1 MMSAPA
7 WPEATQL
14 ANLLRPV
21 LATQRWG
28 TLLPDNVQ
36 VGFASLD
43 AQDTLGGYFFLL
55 DDGAALSVPIKLTWQ
70 APTSGWQASFEC
82 DGRLAW
88 LGEACTLDATWQA
101 LTGLKVS
108 VIDDS
113 AREQSNTSV
122 VLSTAQGKVIAKVLR
137 RLYPGT
143 NRECLLARALAD
155 FDAAPTLVIAPTLAW
170 PFAPSATSDVS
181 ANQASSD
188 AEALTKPSAPQ
199 VVVAVGHQFIAGA
212 RDGFAYY
219 VEQLRQAPPEQP
231 LSLAVPEQL
240 GKLTAQMHVCL
251 ARTLGTQSQT
261 NYASLAR
268 QRLAALTEQLQTLL
282 AASPLAPEHTSRA
295 HTLSQQLETVLEPL
309 LAEISQAVTLQA
321 IHGDYHLGQ
330 LLVSTAD
337 AHSPDDL
344 RSPNWY
350 VVDFEGEPL
359 RTDSEQL
366 SLAPLE
372 RDLASMARS
381 FSYALA
387 TAGISEHSCDA
398 LVEKFFMA
406 YRQEITSLACK
417 HVPATHPLTQPE
429 TTAFQDQVL
438 TVELLLK
445 TVYELVYELTH
456 RPTWAHIPL
465 DDLGRMV
472 THTTQKH
479 GRICL

>member
-1 MMSAPA
+1 MSAPV
-7 WPEATQL
+7 WPEPTQL

-21 LATQRWG
+21 LAAQRWG

-43 AQDTLGGYFFLL
+43 AQDTLRWYFFLL
-55 DDGAALSVPIKLTWQ
+55 DDGAALSVPIKLAWQ
-70 APTSGWQASFEC
+70 EPTSGWQASFEC

-137 RLYPGT
+137 RLYPGA
-143 NRECLLARALAD
+143 NRECLFARALAD
-155 FDAAPTLVIAPTLAW
+155 FDAAPTLVLAPTLAW
-170 PFAPSATSDVS
+170 PFAPSTVEASTSQTVP
-181 ANQASSD
+181 D
-188 AEALTKPSAPQ
+188 AKALTTPPAAPQ

-212 RDGFAYY
+212 RDGFGYY
-219 VEQLRQAPPEQP
+219 VEQLRQALPGQP

-251 ARTLGTQSQT
+251 ARALGTQSQT
-261 NYASLAR
+261 NYAALSR

-282 AASPLAPEHTSRA
+282 ATSPLDPEQTSRA
-295 HTLSQQLETVLEPL
+295 RTLSQQLETVLEPL
-309 LAEISQAVTLQA
+309 LAEINQAVTLQA

-330 LLVSTAD
+330 LLVSGTD
-337 AHSPDDL
+337 SPNDL

-359 RTDSEQL
+359 RTDTEQP

-398 LVEKFFMA
+398 LVRKFFMA
-406 YRQEITSLACK
+406 YRQEIAGLACM
-417 HVPATHPLTQPE
+417 HVPATHPLAQPG
-429 TTAFQDQVL
+429 TTAVQDQVL

>member
-1 MMSAPA
+1 MSAPV
-7 WPEATQL
+7 WPEPTQL

-21 LATQRWG
+21 LAAQRWG

-43 AQDTLGGYFFLL
+43 AQDTLRWYFFLL
-55 DDGAALSVPIKLTWQ
+55 DDGAALSVPIKLAWQ
-70 APTSGWQASFEC
+70 EPTSGWRTSFER

-88 LGEACTLDATWQA
+88 LGEACALDATWQA

-108 VIDDS
+108 VVDDS

-137 RLYPGT
+137 RLYPGA
-143 NRECLLARALAD
+143 NRECLFARALAD
-155 FDAAPTLVIAPTLAW
+155 FDAAPTLVLAPTLAW
-170 PFAPSATSDVS
+170 PFAPSTVEASTS
-181 ANQASSD
+181 QTGPD
-188 AEALTKPSAPQ
+188 AKALTTPPAAPQ

-212 RDGFAYY
+212 HDGFAYY
-219 VEQLRQAPPEQP
+219 VEQLRQALPGQP

-251 ARTLGTQSQT
+251 ARALGTQSQT
-261 NYASLAR
+261 NYAALSR

-282 AASPLAPEHTSRA
+282 ATSPLDPEQTSRA
-295 HTLSQQLETVLEPL
+295 RTLSQQLETVLEPL
-309 LAEISQAVTLQA
+309 LAEINQAVTLQA

-330 LLVSTAD
+330 LLVSGTD
-337 AHSPDDL
+337 SPNDL

-359 RTDSEQL
+359 RTDTEQP

-398 LVEKFFMA
+398 LVRKFFMA
-406 YRQEITSLACK
+406 YRQEIAGLACM
-417 HVPATHPLTQPE
+417 HVPATHPLVQPG
-429 TTAFQDQVL
+429 TTAVQDQVL

>member
-1 MMSAPA
+1 MSAPV
-7 WPEATQL
+7 WPEPTQL

-21 LATQRWG
+21 LAAQRWG

-43 AQDTLGGYFFLL
+43 AQDTLRWYFFLL
-55 DDGAALSVPIKLTWQ
+55 DDGAALSVPIKLAWQ
-70 APTSGWQASFEC
+70 EPTSGWQASFEC

-88 LGEACTLDATWQA
+88 LGEACALDATWQA

-108 VIDDS
+108 VVDDS

-143 NRECLLARALAD
+143 NRECLFARALAD
-155 FDAAPTLVIAPTLAW
+155 FDAAPTLVLAPTLAW
-170 PFAPSATSDVS
+170 PFAPSTVEASTSQTVP
-181 ANQASSD
+181 D
-188 AEALTKPSAPQ
+188 AKALTTPPAAPQ

-212 RDGFAYY
+212 RDGFGYY
-219 VEQLRQAPPEQP
+219 VEQLRQALPGQP

-251 ARTLGTQSQT
+251 ARALGTQSQT
-261 NYASLAR
+261 NYAALSR

-282 AASPLAPEHTSRA
+282 ATSPLDPEQTSRA
-295 HTLSQQLETVLEPL
+295 RTLSQQLETVLEPL
-309 LAEISQAVTLQA
+309 LAEINQAVTLQA

-330 LLVSTAD
+330 LLVSGTD
-337 AHSPDDL
+337 SPNDL

-359 RTDSEQL
+359 RTDTEQP

-398 LVEKFFMA
+398 LVRKFFMA
-406 YRQEITSLACK
+406 YRQEIAGLACM
-417 HVPATHPLTQPE
+417 HVPATHPLVQPG
-429 TTAFQDQVL
+429 TTAVQDQVL

>member
-1 MMSAPA
+1 MSAPA

-43 AQDTLGGYFFLL
+43 AQDTLRWYFFLL
-55 DDGAALSVPIKLTWQ
+55 DDGAALSVPIKLAWQ

-155 FDAAPTLVIAPTLAW
+155 FDAAPTLVLAPTLAW
-170 PFAPSATSDVS
+170 PFAPSVTSDAS

-261 NYASLAR
+261 NYVTVAR

-282 AASPLAPEHTSRA
+282 AASPLDPEQTSRA
-295 HTLSQQLETVLEPL
+295 RALSQQLETVLEPL

-330 LLVSTAD
+330 LLVSGTD
-337 AHSPDDL
+337 SPNDL

-359 RTDSEQL
+359 RTDTEQP

-398 LVEKFFMA
+398 LVRKFFMA
-406 YRQEITSLACK
+406 YRQEIAGLACM
-417 HVPATHPLTQPE
+417 HVPATHPLAQPG
-429 TTAFQDQVL
+429 TTAVQDQVL

>member
-1 MMSAPA
+1 MSAPA
-7 WPEATQL
+7 WPEPTQL

-36 VGFASLD
+36 VSFEVLD
-43 AQDTLGGYFFLL
+43 SGDTLRWYFFLL
-55 DDGAALSVPIKLTWQ
+55 DDGAALSVPIKLAWQ
-70 APTSGWQASFEC
+70 EPTSGWRTSFER

-88 LGEACTLDATWQA
+88 LGEACALDATWQA

-108 VIDDS
+108 VVDDS

-137 RLYPGT
+137 RLYPGA
-143 NRECLLARALAD
+143 NRECLFARALAD
-155 FDAAPTLVIAPTLAW
+155 FDAAPTLVLAPTLAW
-170 PFAPSATSDVS
+170 PFAPSTVEASTS
-181 ANQASSD
+181 QTGPD
-188 AEALTKPSAPQ
+188 AEALTTPPAAPQ

-212 RDGFAYY
+212 HDGFAYY
-219 VEQLRQAPPEQP
+219 VEQLRQAPPGQS

-251 ARTLGTQSQT
+251 ARSLGTQSQT
-261 NYASLAR
+261 NYAALSR

-282 AASPLAPEHTSRA
+282 TTSPLDPEQTSRA
-295 HTLSQQLETVLEPL
+295 HALSQQLETVLEPL
-309 LAEISQAVTLQA
+309 LAEINQAVTLQA

-330 LLVSTAD
+330 LLVSGTD
-337 AHSPDDL
+337 SPNDL

-359 RTDSEQL
+359 RTDTEQP

-398 LVEKFFMA
+398 LVRKFFMA
-406 YRQEITSLACK
+406 YRQEIAGLACM
-417 HVPATHPLTQPE
+417 HVPATHPLAQPG
-429 TTAFQDQVL
+429 TTAVQDQVL

>member
-1 MMSAPA
+1 MSAPA

-36 VGFASLD
+36 VSFEVLD
-43 AQDTLGGYFFLL
+43 SGDTLRWYFFLL
-55 DDGAALSVPIKLTWQ
+55 DDGAALSVPIKLAWQ
-70 APTSGWQASFEC
+70 APTSGWRASFEC

-155 FDAAPTLVIAPTLAW
+155 FDAAPTLVLAPTLAW
-170 PFAPSATSDVS
+170 SFAPSATSDAS

-219 VEQLRQAPPEQP
+219 VEQLRQALPGQP

-251 ARTLGTQSQT
+251 ARSLGTQSQT
-261 NYASLAR
+261 NYATLSR

-282 AASPLAPEHTSRA
+282 ATSPLDPEQTSRA
-295 HTLSQQLETVLEPL
+295 RTLSQQLETVLEPL
-309 LAEISQAVTLQA
+309 LAEINQAVTLQA

-330 LLVSTAD
+330 LLVSGTD
-337 AHSPDDL
+337 SPNDL

-359 RTDSEQL
+359 RTDTEQP

-398 LVEKFFMA
+398 LVRKFFMA
-406 YRQEITSLACK
+406 YRQEIAGLACM
-417 HVPATHPLTQPE
+417 HVPATHPLAQPG
-429 TTAFQDQVL
+429 TTAVQDQVL

>member
-1 MMSAPA
+1 MSAPV
-7 WPEATQL
+7 WPEPTQL

-21 LATQRWG
+21 LAAQRWG

-43 AQDTLGGYFFLL
+43 AQDTLRWYFFLL
-55 DDGAALSVPIKLTWQ
+55 DDGAALSVPIKLAWQ
-70 APTSGWQASFEC
+70 EPTSGWQASFEC

-88 LGEACTLDATWQA
+88 LGEACALDATWQA

-108 VIDDS
+108 VVDDS

-137 RLYPGT
+137 RLYPGA
-143 NRECLLARALAD
+143 NRECLFARALAD
-155 FDAAPTLVIAPTLAW
+155 FDAAPTLVLAPTLAW
-170 PFAPSATSDVS
+170 PFAPSTVEASTSQTVP
-181 ANQASSD
+181 D
-188 AEALTKPSAPQ
+188 AKALTTPPAAPQ

-212 RDGFAYY
+212 RDGFGYY
-219 VEQLRQAPPEQP
+219 VEQLRQALPGQP

-251 ARTLGTQSQT
+251 ARALGTQSQT
-261 NYASLAR
+261 NYAALSR

-282 AASPLAPEHTSRA
+282 ATSPLDPEQTSRA
-295 HTLSQQLETVLEPL
+295 RTLSQQLETVLEPL
-309 LAEISQAVTLQA
+309 LAEINQAVTLQA

-330 LLVSTAD
+330 LLVSGTD
-337 AHSPDDL
+337 SPNDL

-359 RTDSEQL
+359 RTDTEQP

-398 LVEKFFMA
+398 LVRKFFMA
-406 YRQEITSLACK
+406 YRQEIAGLACM
-417 HVPATHPLTQPE
+417 HVPATHPLAQPG
-429 TTAFQDQVL
+429 TTAVQDQVL

>member
-1 MMSAPA
+1 MSAPV
-7 WPEATQL
+7 WPEPTQL

-21 LATQRWG
+21 LAAQRWG

-43 AQDTLGGYFFLL
+43 AQDTLRWYFFLL
-55 DDGAALSVPIKLTWQ
+55 DDGAALSVPIKLAWQ
-70 APTSGWQASFEC
+70 EPTSGWQASFEC

-88 LGEACTLDATWQA
+88 LGEACALGATWQA

-108 VIDDS
+108 VVDDS

-137 RLYPGT
+137 RLYPGA
-143 NRECLLARALAD
+143 NRECLFARALAD
-155 FDAAPTLVIAPTLAW
+155 FDAAPTLVLAPTLAW
-170 PFAPSATSDVS
+170 PFAPSTVEASTSQTVP
-181 ANQASSD
+181 D
-188 AEALTKPSAPQ
+188 AKALTTPPAAPQ

-261 NYASLAR
+261 NYVALAR

-282 AASPLAPEHTSRA
+282 AASPLDPEQTSRA
-295 HTLSQQLETVLEPL
+295 CGLSQQLETVLEPL

-330 LLVSTAD
+330 LLVSAAD
-337 AHSPDDL
+337 AHSPGGL
-344 RSPNWY
+344 RSANWH

-406 YRQEITSLACK
+406 YRQEIISLACK

>member
-1 MMSAPA
+1 MSAPV
-7 WPEATQL
+7 WPEPTQL

-43 AQDTLGGYFFLL
+43 AQDTLRWYFFLL
-55 DDGAALSVPIKLTWQ
+55 DDGAALSVPIKLAWQ
-70 APTSGWQASFEC
+70 EPTSGWQASFEC

-88 LGEACTLDATWQA
+88 LGEACALDATWQA

-108 VIDDS
+108 VVDDS

-137 RLYPGT
+137 RLYPGA
-143 NRECLLARALAD
+143 NRECLFARALAD
-155 FDAAPTLVIAPTLAW
+155 FDAAPTLVLAPTLAW
-170 PFAPSATSDVS
+170 PFAPSTVEASTSQTVP
-181 ANQASSD
+181 D
-188 AEALTKPSAPQ
+188 AKALTTPPAAPQ

-219 VEQLRQAPPEQP
+219 VEQLRQALPGQP

-251 ARTLGTQSQT
+251 ARSLGTQSQT
-261 NYASLAR
+261 NYATLSR

-282 AASPLAPEHTSRA
+282 ATSLLDPEQTSRA
-295 HTLSQQLETVLEPL
+295 RTLSQQLETVLEPL
-309 LAEISQAVTLQA
+309 LAEINQAVTLQA

-330 LLVSTAD
+330 LLVSGTD
-337 AHSPDDL
+337 SPNDL

-359 RTDSEQL
+359 RTDTEQP

-398 LVEKFFMA
+398 LVRKFFMA
-406 YRQEITSLACK
+406 YRQEIAGLACM
-417 HVPATHPLTQPE
+417 HVPATHPLVQPG
-429 TTAFQDQVL
+429 TTAVQDQVL

>member
-1 MMSAPA
+1 MSAPV
-7 WPEATQL
+7 WPEPTQL

-21 LATQRWG
+21 LAAQRWG

-43 AQDTLGGYFFLL
+43 AQDTLRWYFFLL
-55 DDGAALSVPIKLTWQ
+55 DDGAALSVPIKLAWQ
-70 APTSGWQASFEC
+70 EPTSGWQASFEC

-88 LGEACTLDATWQA
+88 LGEACALDATWQA

-108 VIDDS
+108 VVDDS

-143 NRECLLARALAD
+143 NRECLFARALAD
-155 FDAAPTLVIAPTLAW
+155 FDAAPTLVLAPTLAW
-170 PFAPSATSDVS
+170 PFAPSTVEASTSQTVP
-181 ANQASSD
+181 D
-188 AEALTKPSAPQ
+188 AKALTTPPAAPQ

-212 RDGFAYY
+212 RDGFGYY
-219 VEQLRQAPPEQP
+219 VEQLRQALPGQP

-251 ARTLGTQSQT
+251 ARALGTQSQT
-261 NYASLAR
+261 NYATLSR

-282 AASPLAPEHTSRA
+282 ATSPLDPEQTSRA
-295 HTLSQQLETVLEPL
+295 RTLSQQLETVLEPL
-309 LAEISQAVTLQA
+309 LAEINQAVTLQA

-330 LLVSTAD
+330 LLVSGTD
-337 AHSPDDL
+337 SPNDL

-359 RTDSEQL
+359 RTDTEQP

-398 LVEKFFMA
+398 LVRKFFMA
-406 YRQEITSLACK
+406 YRQEIAGLACM
-417 HVPATHPLTQPE
+417 HVPATHPLAQPG
-429 TTAFQDQVL
+429 TTAVQDQVL

>member
-1 MMSAPA
+1 MSAPV

-21 LATQRWG
+21 LAAQRWG

-43 AQDTLGGYFFLL
+43 AQDTLRWYFFLL
-55 DDGAALSVPIKLTWQ
+55 DDGAALSVPIKLAWQ

-155 FDAAPTLVIAPTLAW
+155 FDAAPTLVLAPTLTW
-170 PFAPSATSDVS
+170 PFAPSATSAAS

-261 NYASLAR
+261 NYVALAH

-282 AASPLAPEHTSRA
+282 AASPLDPEQTSRA
-295 HTLSQQLETVLEPL
+295 RTLSQQLETVLEPL
-309 LAEISQAVTLQA
+309 LAEINQAVTLQA

-330 LLVSTAD
+330 LLVSEANS
-337 AHSPDDL
+337 H
-344 RSPNWY
+344 SPNWY

>member
-1 MMSAPA
+1 MSAPV
-7 WPEATQL
+7 WPEPTQL

-21 LATQRWG
+21 LAAQRWG

-43 AQDTLGGYFFLL
+43 AQDTLRWYFFLL
-55 DDGAALSVPIKLTWQ
+55 DDGAALSVPIKLAWQ
-70 APTSGWQASFEC
+70 EPTSGWQASFEC

-88 LGEACTLDATWQA
+88 LGEACALDATWQA

-108 VIDDS
+108 VVDDS

-137 RLYPGT
+137 RLYPGA
-143 NRECLLARALAD
+143 NRECLFARALAD
-155 FDAAPTLVIAPTLAW
+155 FDAAPTLVLAPTLAW
-170 PFAPSATSDVS
+170 PFAPSTVEASTSQTVP
-181 ANQASSD
+181 D
-188 AEALTKPSAPQ
+188 AKALTTPPAAPQ

-219 VEQLRQAPPEQP
+219 VEQLRQALPGQP

-251 ARTLGTQSQT
+251 ARSLGTQSQT
-261 NYASLAR
+261 NYAALSR

-282 AASPLAPEHTSRA
+282 ATSPLDPEQTSRA
-295 HTLSQQLETVLEPL
+295 RTLSQQLETVLEPL
-309 LAEISQAVTLQA
+309 LAEINQAVTLQA

-330 LLVSTAD
+330 LLVSGTD
-337 AHSPDDL
+337 SPGDL

-359 RTDSEQL
+359 RTDTEQP

-398 LVEKFFMA
+398 LVRKFFMA
-406 YRQEITSLACK
+406 YRQEIAGLACM
-417 HVPATHPLTQPE
+417 HVPATHPLAQPG
-429 TTAFQDQVL
+429 TTAVQDQVL

>member
-1 MMSAPA
+1 MSAPA

-43 AQDTLGGYFFLL
+43 AQDTLRWYFFLL
-55 DDGAALSVPIKLTWQ
+55 DDGAALSVPIKLARQ
-70 APTSGWQASFEC
+70 EPTSGWRTSFEC

-88 LGEACTLDATWQA
+88 LGEACALDATWQA

-108 VIDDS
+108 VVDDS

-137 RLYPGT
+137 RLYPGA
-143 NRECLLARALAD
+143 NRECLFARALAD
-155 FDAAPTLVIAPTLAW
+155 FDAAPTLVLAPTLAW
-170 PFAPSATSDVS
+170 PFAPSTVEASTSQTVP
-181 ANQASSD
+181 D
-188 AEALTKPSAPQ
+188 AKALTTPPAAPQ

-219 VEQLRQAPPEQP
+219 VEQLRQALPGQP

-251 ARTLGTQSQT
+251 ARSLGTQSQT
-261 NYASLAR
+261 NYAALSR

-282 AASPLAPEHTSRA
+282 ATSPLDPEQTSRA
-295 HTLSQQLETVLEPL
+295 RTLSQQLETVLEPL
-309 LAEISQAVTLQA
+309 LAEINQAVTLQA

-330 LLVSTAD
+330 LLVSGTD
-337 AHSPDDL
+337 SPNDL

-359 RTDSEQL
+359 RTDTEQP

-398 LVEKFFMA
+398 LVRKFFMA
-406 YRQEITSLACK
+406 YRQEIAGLACM
-417 HVPATHPLTQPE
+417 HVPATHPLVQPG
-429 TTAFQDQVL
+429 TTAVQDQVL

>member
-1 MMSAPA
+1 MSAPA
-7 WPEATQL
+7 WPEPTQL

-21 LATQRWG
+21 LAAQRWG

-43 AQDTLGGYFFLL
+43 AQDTLRWYFFLL
-55 DDGAALSVPIKLTWQ
+55 DDGAALSVPIELAWQ

-88 LGEACTLDATWQA
+88 LGEACALDATWQA

-108 VIDDS
+108 VVDDS

-137 RLYPGT
+137 RLYPGA
-143 NRECLLARALAD
+143 NRECLFARALSD
-155 FDAAPTLVIAPTLAW
+155 FDAAPTLVLAPTLAW
-170 PFAPSATSDVS
+170 PFAPSATSDAS
-181 ANQASSD
+181 ASQTVPD
-188 AEALTKPSAPQ
+188 AEALTTPPAAPQ

-219 VEQLRQAPPEQP
+219 VEQLRQALPGQP

-251 ARTLGTQSQT
+251 ARSLGTQSQT
-261 NYASLAR
+261 NYAALSR

-282 AASPLAPEHTSRA
+282 ATSPLDPEQTSRA
-295 HTLSQQLETVLEPL
+295 RTLSQQLETVLEPL
-309 LAEISQAVTLQA
+309 LAEINQAVTLQA

-330 LLVSTAD
+330 LLVSGTD
-337 AHSPDDL
+337 SPNDL

-359 RTDSEQL
+359 RTDTEQP

-398 LVEKFFMA
+398 LVRKFFMA
-406 YRQEITSLACK
+406 YRQEIAGLACM
-417 HVPATHPLTQPE
+417 HVPATHPLVQPG
-429 TTAFQDQVL
+429 TTAVQDQVL

>member
-1 MMSAPA
+1 MSAPV
-7 WPEATQL
+7 WPEPTQL

-21 LATQRWG
+21 LAAQRWG

-43 AQDTLGGYFFLL
+43 AQDTLRWYFFLL

-70 APTSGWQASFEC
+70 EPASGWQTSFEC

-88 LGEACTLDATWQA
+88 LGEACALDATWQA

-108 VIDDS
+108 VVDDS

-143 NRECLLARALAD
+143 NRECLFARALAD
-155 FDAAPTLVIAPTLAW
+155 FDAAPTLVLAPTLTW
-170 PFAPSATSDVS
+170 PFAPSTVEASTSQTVPN
-181 ANQASSD
+181 AK
-188 AEALTKPSAPQ
+188 ALTTPPAAPQ

-219 VEQLRQAPPEQP
+219 VEQLRQALPGQP

-251 ARTLGTQSQT
+251 ARSLGTQSQT
-261 NYASLAR
+261 NYATLSR

-282 AASPLAPEHTSRA
+282 ATSPLDPEQTSRA
-295 HTLSQQLETVLEPL
+295 RTLSQQLETVLEPL
-309 LAEISQAVTLQA
+309 LAEINQAVTLQA

-330 LLVSTAD
+330 LLVSGTD
-337 AHSPDDL
+337 SPNDL

-359 RTDSEQL
+359 RTDTEQP

-398 LVEKFFMA
+398 LVRKFFMA
-406 YRQEITSLACK
+406 YRQEIAGLACM
-417 HVPATHPLTQPE
+417 HVPATHPLAQPG
-429 TTAFQDQVL
+429 TTAVQDQVL

>member
-1 MMSAPA
+1 MSAPV
-7 WPEATQL
+7 WPEPTQL

-21 LATQRWG
+21 LAAQRWG

-43 AQDTLGGYFFLL
+43 TQDTLRWYFFLL
-55 DDGAALSVPIKLTWQ
+55 DDGAALSVPIKLAWQ
-70 APTSGWQASFEC
+70 EPTSGWQASFEC

-88 LGEACTLDATWQA
+88 LGEACALDATWQA

-108 VIDDS
+108 VVDDS

-143 NRECLLARALAD
+143 NRECLFARALAD
-155 FDAAPTLVIAPTLAW
+155 FDAAPTLVLAPTLAW
-170 PFAPSATSDVS
+170 PFAPSTVEASTSQTVP
-181 ANQASSD
+181 D
-188 AEALTKPSAPQ
+188 AKALTTPPAAPQ

-219 VEQLRQAPPEQP
+219 VEQLRQALPGQP

-251 ARTLGTQSQT
+251 ARSLGTQSQT
-261 NYASLAR
+261 NYATLSR

-282 AASPLAPEHTSRA
+282 ATSLLDPEQTSRA
-295 HTLSQQLETVLEPL
+295 RTLSQQLETVLEPL
-309 LAEISQAVTLQA
+309 LAEINQAVTLQA

-330 LLVSTAD
+330 LLVSGTD
-337 AHSPDDL
+337 SPNDL

-359 RTDSEQL
+359 RTETEQP

-398 LVEKFFMA
+398 LVRKFFMA
-406 YRQEITSLACK
+406 YRQEIAGLACM
-417 HVPATHPLTQPE
+417 HVPATHPLAQPG
-429 TTAFQDQVL
+429 TTAVQDQVL

>member
-1 MMSAPA
+1 MSAPA

-21 LATQRWG
+21 LAVQRWG

-36 VGFASLD
+36 VSFEVLD
-43 AQDTLGGYFFLL
+43 SGDTLRWYFFLL
-55 DDGAALSVPIKLTWQ
+55 DDGAALSVPIKLAWQ
-70 APTSGWQASFEC
+70 APTSGWRASFEC

-155 FDAAPTLVIAPTLAW
+155 FDAAPTLVLAPTLAW
-170 PFAPSATSDVS
+170 PFAPSATSDAS

-261 NYASLAR
+261 NYVALAH

-282 AASPLAPEHTSRA
+282 AASPLDPEQTSRA
-295 HTLSQQLETVLEPL
+295 RTLSQQLETVLEPL
-309 LAEISQAVTLQA
+309 LAEINQAVTLQA

-330 LLVSTAD
+330 LLVSEANS
-337 AHSPDDL
+337 H
-344 RSPNWY
+344 SPNWY

>member
-1 MMSAPA
+1 MSAPV
-7 WPEATQL
+7 WPEPTQL

-21 LATQRWG
+21 LAAQRWG

-43 AQDTLGGYFFLL
+43 AQDTLRWYFFLL
-55 DDGAALSVPIKLTWQ
+55 DDGAALSVPIKLAWQ
-70 APTSGWQASFEC
+70 EPTSGWQASFEC

-88 LGEACTLDATWQA
+88 LGEACALDATWQA

-108 VIDDS
+108 VVDDS

-137 RLYPGT
+137 RLYPGA
-143 NRECLLARALAD
+143 NRECLFAWALAD
-155 FDAAPTLVIAPTLAW
+155 FDAAPTLVLAPTLAW
-170 PFAPSATSDVS
+170 PFAPSTVEASTSQTVP
-181 ANQASSD
+181 D
-188 AEALTKPSAPQ
+188 AKALTTPPAAPQ
-199 VVVAVGHQFIAGA
+199 VVVVAVGHQFIAGA
-212 RDGFAYY
+212 RDGFGYY
-219 VEQLRQAPPEQP
+219 VEQLRQALPGQP

-251 ARTLGTQSQT
+251 ARALGTQSQT
-261 NYASLAR
+261 NYAALSR

-282 AASPLAPEHTSRA
+282 ATSPLDPEQTSRA
-295 HTLSQQLETVLEPL
+295 RTLSQQLETVLEPL
-309 LAEISQAVTLQA
+309 LAEINQAVTLQA

-330 LLVSTAD
+330 LLVSGTD
-337 AHSPDDL
+337 SPNDL

-359 RTDSEQL
+359 RTDTEQP

-398 LVEKFFMA
+398 LVRKFFMA
-406 YRQEITSLACK
+406 YRQEIAGLACM
-417 HVPATHPLTQPE
+417 HVPATHPLAQPG
-429 TTAFQDQVL
+429 TTAVQDQVL

>member
-1 MMSAPA
+1 MSAPA

-36 VGFASLD
+36 VSFEVLD
-43 AQDTLGGYFFLL
+43 SGDTLRWYFFLL
-55 DDGAALSVPIKLTWQ
+55 DDGAALSVPIKLAWQ

-108 VIDDS
+108 VVDDS

-137 RLYPGT
+137 RLYPGA
-143 NRECLLARALAD
+143 NRECLFARALAD
-155 FDAAPTLVIAPTLAW
+155 FDAAPTLVLAPTLAW
-170 PFAPSATSDVS
+170 PFAPSTVEASTSQTVP
-181 ANQASSD
+181 D
-188 AEALTKPSAPQ
+188 AKALTTPPAAPQ

-212 RDGFAYY
+212 RDGFGYY
-219 VEQLRQAPPEQP
+219 VEQLRQALPGQP

-251 ARTLGTQSQT
+251 ARALGTQSQT
-261 NYASLAR
+261 NYATLSR

-282 AASPLAPEHTSRA
+282 ATSPLDPEQTSRA
-295 HTLSQQLETVLEPL
+295 RTLSQQLETVLEPL
-309 LAEISQAVTLQA
+309 LAEINQAVTLQA

-330 LLVSTAD
+330 LLVSGTD
-337 AHSPDDL
+337 SPNDL

-359 RTDSEQL
+359 RTDTEQP

-398 LVEKFFMA
+398 LVRKFFMA
-406 YRQEITSLACK
+406 YRQEIAGLACM
-417 HVPATHPLTQPE
+417 HVPATHPLAQPG
-429 TTAFQDQVL
+429 TTAVQDQVL

>member
-1 MMSAPA
+1 MSAPV
-7 WPEATQL
+7 WPEPTQL

-43 AQDTLGGYFFLL
+43 AQDTLRWYFFLL
-55 DDGAALSVPIKLTWQ
+55 DDGAALSVPIALTWQ
-70 APTSGWQASFEC
+70 APTSGWRASFAC

-137 RLYPGT
+137 RLYPGA

-155 FDAAPTLVIAPTLAW
+155 FDAAPTLVLAPTLAW
-170 PFAPSATSDVS
+170 PFAPSATSDAS

-188 AEALTKPSAPQ
+188 AEALTNPSAPQ

-219 VEQLRQAPPEQP
+219 VEQLHQAPPEQP

-240 GKLTAQMHVCL
+240 GKLTAQMHLCL
-251 ARTLGTQSQT
+251 ARALGTQSQT
-261 NYASLAR
+261 NYAALAR
-268 QRLAALTEQLQTLL
+268 QRLAALTGQLQTLL
-282 AASPLAPEHTSRA
+282 VVSPLDPEQTSRA
-295 HTLSQQLETVLEPL
+295 HALSQQLETVLEPL
-309 LAEISQAVTLQA
+309 LAEINQSVTLQA

-330 LLVSTAD
+330 LLVSGTD
-337 AHSPDDL
+337 SPSDL

-359 RTDSEQL
+359 RTDSDQL

-398 LVEKFFMA
+398 LVRKFFMA
-406 YRQEITSLACK
+406 YRQEITGLACK

-429 TTAFQDQVL
+429 TTAVQDQVL

>member
-1 MMSAPA
+1 MSAPA

-36 VGFASLD
+36 VSFKVLD
-43 AQDTLGGYFFLL
+43 SGDTLRWYFFLL
-55 DDGAALSVPIKLTWQ
+55 DDGAALSVPIKLAWQ
-70 APTSGWQASFEC
+70 APTSGWRASFEC

-155 FDAAPTLVIAPTLAW
+155 FDAAPTLVLAPTLAW
-170 PFAPSATSDVS
+170 SFAPSATSDAS

-240 GKLTAQMHVCL
+240 GKLTAQMHACL
-251 ARTLGTQSQT
+251 ARNLGTQSQT
-261 NYASLAR
+261 NYAALSR

-282 AASPLAPEHTSRA
+282 ATSPLDPEQTSRA
-295 HTLSQQLETVLEPL
+295 LTLSQQLETVLEPL
-309 LAEISQAVTLQA
+309 LAEINQAVTLQA

-330 LLVSTAD
+330 LLVSGAD
-337 AHSPDDL
+337 SPGDL

-398 LVEKFFMA
+398 LVQRFFMA

-417 HVPATHPLTQPE
+417 HVPATHPLAQPG
-429 TTAFQDQVL
+429 TTAVQDQVL

>member
-1 MMSAPA
+1 MSAPV
-7 WPEATQL
+7 WPEPTQL

-21 LATQRWG
+21 LAAQRWG

-43 AQDTLGGYFFLL
+43 AQDTLRWYFFLL
-55 DDGAALSVPIKLTWQ
+55 DDGAALSVPIKLAWQ

-88 LGEACTLDATWQA
+88 LGEACALDATWQA

-108 VIDDS
+108 VVDDS

-155 FDAAPTLVIAPTLAW
+155 FDAAPTLVLAPTLTW
-170 PFAPSATSDVS
+170 PFAPSATSDAS

-199 VVVAVGHQFIAGA
+199 VVVVVGHQFIAGA
-212 RDGFAYY
+212 RDGFEYY

-240 GKLTAQMHVCL
+240 GKLTAQMHACL

-261 NYASLAR
+261 NYVTLAR

-282 AASPLAPEHTSRA
+282 AASPLNPEQTSRA
-295 HTLSQQLETVLEPL
+295 RALSQQLETVLEPL
-309 LAEISQAVTLQA
+309 LAEINQAVTLQA

-330 LLVSTAD
+330 LLVSGTD
-337 AHSPDDL
+337 SPNDL

-406 YRQEITSLACK
+406 YRQEIISLACK

>member
-1 MMSAPA
+1 MSAPV
-7 WPEATQL
+7 WPEPTQL

-21 LATQRWG
+21 LAAQRWG

-43 AQDTLGGYFFLL
+43 AQDTLRWYFFLL

-70 APTSGWQASFEC
+70 EPTSDWQASFEC

-88 LGEACTLDATWQA
+88 LGEACALDATWQA

-108 VIDDS
+108 VVDDS

-122 VLSTAQGKVIAKVLR
+122 VLSTEQGKVIAKVLR
-137 RLYPGT
+137 RLYPGA
-143 NRECLLARALAD
+143 NRECLFARALAD
-155 FDAAPTLVIAPTLAW
+155 FDAAPTLVLAPTLAW
-170 PFAPSATSDVS
+170 PFAPSTVEASTSQTVP
-181 ANQASSD
+181 D
-188 AEALTKPSAPQ
+188 AKALTTPPAAPQ

-212 RDGFAYY
+212 RDGFGYY
-219 VEQLRQAPPEQP
+219 VEQLRQALPGQP

-251 ARTLGTQSQT
+251 ARALGTQSQT
-261 NYASLAR
+261 NYAALSR

-282 AASPLAPEHTSRA
+282 ATSPLDPEQTSRA
-295 HTLSQQLETVLEPL
+295 RTLSQQLETVLEPL
-309 LAEISQAVTLQA
+309 LAEINQAVTLQA

-330 LLVSTAD
+330 LLVSGTD
-337 AHSPDDL
+337 SPNDL

-359 RTDSEQL
+359 RTDTEQP

-398 LVEKFFMA
+398 LVRKFFMA
-406 YRQEITSLACK
+406 YRQEIAGLACM
-417 HVPATHPLTQPE
+417 HVPATHPLAQPG
-429 TTAFQDQVL
+429 TTAVQDQVL

>member
-1 MMSAPA
+1 MSAPV
-7 WPEATQL
+7 WPEPTQL

-21 LATQRWG
+21 LAAQRWG

-43 AQDTLGGYFFLL
+43 AQDTLRWYFFLL
-55 DDGAALSVPIKLTWQ
+55 DDGAALSVPIKLARQ
-70 APTSGWQASFEC
+70 EPTSGWRTSFEC

-88 LGEACTLDATWQA
+88 LGEACALDATWQA

-108 VIDDS
+108 VVDDS

-137 RLYPGT
+137 RLYPGA
-143 NRECLLARALAD
+143 NRECLFARALAD
-155 FDAAPTLVIAPTLAW
+155 FDAAPTLVLAPTLAW
-170 PFAPSATSDVS
+170 PFAPSTVEASTSQTVP
-181 ANQASSD
+181 D
-188 AEALTKPSAPQ
+188 AKALTTPPAAPQ

-212 RDGFAYY
+212 RDGFGYY
-219 VEQLRQAPPEQP
+219 VEQLRQALPGQP

-251 ARTLGTQSQT
+251 ARSLGTQSQT
-261 NYASLAR
+261 NYAALSR

-282 AASPLAPEHTSRA
+282 ATSPLDPEQTSRA
-295 HTLSQQLETVLEPL
+295 RTLSQQLETVLEPR
-309 LAEISQAVTLQA
+309 LAEINQAVTLQA

-330 LLVSTAD
+330 LLVSGTD
-337 AHSPDDL
+337 SPNDL

-359 RTDSEQL
+359 RTDTEQP

-398 LVEKFFMA
+398 LVRKFFMA
-406 YRQEITSLACK
+406 YRQEIAGLACM
-417 HVPATHPLTQPE
+417 HVPATHPLVQPG
-429 TTAFQDQVL
+429 TTAVQDQVL

>member
-1 MMSAPA
+1 MSAPV
-7 WPEATQL
+7 WPEPTQL

-21 LATQRWG
+21 LAAQRWG

-43 AQDTLGGYFFLL
+43 AQDTLRWYFFLL
-55 DDGAALSVPIKLTWQ
+55 DDGAALSVPIKLAWQ
-70 APTSGWQASFEC
+70 EPTSGWQASFEC

-88 LGEACTLDATWQA
+88 LGEACALDATWQA

-108 VIDDS
+108 VVDDS

-137 RLYPGT
+137 RLYPGA
-143 NRECLLARALAD
+143 NRECLFARALAD
-155 FDAAPTLVIAPTLAW
+155 FDAAPTLVLAPTLAW
-170 PFAPSATSDVS
+170 PFAPSTVEASTSQTVP
-181 ANQASSD
+181 D
-188 AEALTKPSAPQ
+188 AKALTTPPAAPQ

-212 RDGFAYY
+212 RDGFGYY
-219 VEQLRQAPPEQP
+219 VEQLRQALPGQP

-251 ARTLGTQSQT
+251 ARALGTQSQT
-261 NYASLAR
+261 NYATLSR

-282 AASPLAPEHTSRA
+282 ATSPLDPEQTSRA
-295 HTLSQQLETVLEPL
+295 RTLSQQLETVLEPR
-309 LAEISQAVTLQA
+309 LAEINQAVTLQA

-330 LLVSTAD
+330 LLVSGTD
-337 AHSPDDL
+337 SPNDL

-359 RTDSEQL
+359 RTDTEQP

-398 LVEKFFMA
+398 LVRKFFMA
-406 YRQEITSLACK
+406 YRQEIAGLACM
-417 HVPATHPLTQPE
+417 HVPATHPLAQPG
-429 TTAFQDQVL
+429 TTAVQDQVL

>member
-1 MMSAPA
+1 MSAPV
-7 WPEATQL
+7 WPEPTQL

-21 LATQRWG
+21 LAAQRWG

-43 AQDTLGGYFFLL
+43 AQDTLRWYFFLL
-55 DDGAALSVPIKLTWQ
+55 DDGAALSVPIKLARQ
-70 APTSGWQASFEC
+70 EPTSGWQASFEC

-88 LGEACTLDATWQA
+88 LGEACALDATWQA

-108 VIDDS
+108 VVDDS

-143 NRECLLARALAD
+143 NRECLFARALAD
-155 FDAAPTLVIAPTLAW
+155 FDAAPTLVLAPTLAW
-170 PFAPSATSDVS
+170 PFAPSTVEASTSQTVP
-181 ANQASSD
+181 D
-188 AEALTKPSAPQ
+188 AKALTTPPAAPQ

-219 VEQLRQAPPEQP
+219 VEQLRQALPGQP

-251 ARTLGTQSQT
+251 ARSLGTQSQT
-261 NYASLAR
+261 NYAALSR

-282 AASPLAPEHTSRA
+282 ATSPLDPEQTSRA
-295 HTLSQQLETVLEPL
+295 RTLSQQLETVLEPR
-309 LAEISQAVTLQA
+309 LAEINQAVTLQA

-330 LLVSTAD
+330 LLVSGTD
-337 AHSPDDL
+337 SPNDL

-359 RTDSEQL
+359 RTDTEQP

-398 LVEKFFMA
+398 LVRKFFMA
-406 YRQEITSLACK
+406 YRQEIAGLACM
-417 HVPATHPLTQPE
+417 HVPATHPLAQPG
-429 TTAFQDQVL
+429 TTAVQDQVL

>member
-1 MMSAPA
+1 MSAPV
-7 WPEATQL
+7 WPEPTQL

-21 LATQRWG
+21 LAAQRWG

-36 VGFASLD
+36 VDFASLD
-43 AQDTLGGYFFLL
+43 AQDTLRWYFFLL
-55 DDGAALSVPIKLTWQ
+55 DDGAALSVPIKLAWQ
-70 APTSGWQASFEC
+70 EPTSGWQASFEC

-88 LGEACTLDATWQA
+88 LGEACALDATWQA

-108 VIDDS
+108 VVDDS

-143 NRECLLARALAD
+143 NRECLFARALAD
-155 FDAAPTLVIAPTLAW
+155 FDAAPTLVLAPTLAW
-170 PFAPSATSDVS
+170 PFAPSTVEASTSQTVP
-181 ANQASSD
+181 D
-188 AEALTKPSAPQ
+188 AKALTTPPAAPQ

-212 RDGFAYY
+212 RDGFGYY
-219 VEQLRQAPPEQP
+219 VEQLRQALPGQP

-251 ARTLGTQSQT
+251 ARALGTQSQT
-261 NYASLAR
+261 NYAALSR

-282 AASPLAPEHTSRA
+282 ATSPLDPEQTSRA
-295 HTLSQQLETVLEPL
+295 RTLSQQLETVLEPL
-309 LAEISQAVTLQA
+309 LAEINQAVTLQA

-330 LLVSTAD
+330 LLVSGTD
-337 AHSPDDL
+337 SPGDL

-359 RTDSEQL
+359 RTDTEQP

-398 LVEKFFMA
+398 LVRKFFMA
-406 YRQEITSLACK
+406 YRQEIAGLACM
-417 HVPATHPLTQPE
+417 HVPATHPLAQPG
-429 TTAFQDQVL
+429 TTAVQDQVL

>member
-1 MMSAPA
+1 MSAPV
-7 WPEATQL
+7 WPEPTQL

-21 LATQRWG
+21 LAAQRWG

-43 AQDTLGGYFFLL
+43 AQDTLRWYFFLL
-55 DDGAALSVPIKLTWQ
+55 DDGAALSVPIKLAWQ

-155 FDAAPTLVIAPTLAW
+155 FDAAPTLVLAPTLTW
-170 PFAPSATSDVS
+170 PFAPSATSAAS

-261 NYASLAR
+261 NYVALAH

-282 AASPLAPEHTSRA
+282 AASPLDPEQTSRA
-295 HTLSQQLETVLEPL
+295 RTLSQQLETVLEPL
-309 LAEISQAVTLQA
+309 LAEINQAVTLQA

-330 LLVSTAD
+330 LLVSEANS
-337 AHSPDDL
+337 H
-344 RSPNWY
+344 SPNWY

>member
-1 MMSAPA
+1 MSVPT
-7 WPEATQL
+7 WPEPAQL

-21 LATQRWG
+21 LAAQRWG

-36 VGFASLD
+36 VSFQVLD
-43 AQDTLGGYFFLL
+43 SGDTLRWYFFLL
-55 DDGAALSVPIKLTWQ
+55 DDGAALSVPIKLAWQ
-70 APTSGWQASFEC
+70 APTSGWQVSFEC

-101 LTGLKVS
+101 LTGFEVS
-108 VIDDS
+108 VVDDS

-137 RLYPGT
+137 RLYPGA

-155 FDAAPTLVIAPTLAW
+155 FDAAPTLVLAPTLTW
-170 PFAPSATSDVS
+170 PFALSATSDAS

-199 VVVAVGHQFIAGA
+199 VVVVVGHQFIAGA
-212 RDGFAYY
+212 RDGFEYY
-219 VEQLRQAPPEQP
+219 VEQLRQAPPGQP
-231 LSLAVPEQL
+231 LSLTVPEQL
-240 GKLTAQMHVCL
+240 GKLTAQMHACL
-251 ARTLGTQSQT
+251 AHSLGTQSQT
-261 NYASLAR
+261 NYVALAR

-282 AASPLAPEHTSRA
+282 AASPLAPEQTSRA
-295 HTLSQQLETVLEPL
+295 RALSQQLETVLEPL

-330 LLVSTAD
+330 LLVSAAD
-337 AHSPDDL
+337 THSPGGL
-344 RSPNWY
+344 RSANWY

-406 YRQEITSLACK
+406 YRQEITSLTCN

>member
-1 MMSAPA
+1 MSAPV
-7 WPEATQL
+7 WPEPTQL

-21 LATQRWG
+21 LAAQRWG

-43 AQDTLGGYFFLL
+43 AQDTLRWYFFLL
-55 DDGAALSVPIKLTWQ
+55 DDGAALSVPIKLAWQ
-70 APTSGWQASFEC
+70 EPTSGWQASFEC

-88 LGEACTLDATWQA
+88 LGEACALDATWQA

-108 VIDDS
+108 VVDDS

-143 NRECLLARALAD
+143 NRECLFARALAD
-155 FDAAPTLVIAPTLAW
+155 FDAAPTLVLAPTLAW
-170 PFAPSATSDVS
+170 PFAPSTVETSTSQTVP
-181 ANQASSD
+181 D
-188 AEALTKPSAPQ
+188 AKALTTPPAAPQ

-219 VEQLRQAPPEQP
+219 VEQLRQALPGQP

-251 ARTLGTQSQT
+251 ARSLGTQSQT
-261 NYASLAR
+261 NYAALSR

-282 AASPLAPEHTSRA
+282 ATSPLDPEQTSRA
-295 HTLSQQLETVLEPL
+295 RTLSQQLETVLEPR
-309 LAEISQAVTLQA
+309 LAEINQAVTLQA

-330 LLVSTAD
+330 LLVSGTD
-337 AHSPDDL
+337 SPNDL

-359 RTDSEQL
+359 RTDTEQP

-398 LVEKFFMA
+398 LVRKFFMA
-406 YRQEITSLACK
+406 YRQEIAGLACM
-417 HVPATHPLTQPE
+417 HVPATHPLAQPG
-429 TTAFQDQVL
+429 TTAVQDQVL

>member
-1 MMSAPA
+1 MSVPT
-7 WPEATQL
+7 WPEPAQL

-36 VGFASLD
+36 VSFQVLD
-43 AQDTLGGYFFLL
+43 SGDTLRWYFFLL
-55 DDGAALSVPIKLTWQ
+55 DDGAALSVPIKLAWR
-70 APTSGWQASFEC
+70 APTSGWQVSFES

-88 LGEACTLDATWQA
+88 LGEACTLAATWQA
-101 LTGLKVS
+101 LTGLEVS
-108 VIDDS
+108 VVDDS

-122 VLSTAQGKVIAKVLR
+122 VLSTTHGKVIAKVLR
-137 RLYPGT
+137 RLYPGA

-155 FDAAPTLVIAPTLAW
+155 FDAAPTLVLAPTLAW
-170 PFAPSATSDVS
+170 PFAPSATSDAS

-199 VVVAVGHQFIAGA
+199 VVVVVGHQFITGA
-212 RDGFAYY
+212 RDGFEYY
-219 VEQLRQAPPEQP
+219 VSQLRQAPPGQP
-231 LSLAVPEQL
+231 LSLAVPQQL
-240 GKLTAQMHVCL
+240 GKLTAQMHLCL

-268 QRLAALTEQLQTLL
+268 QRLGALTEQLQTLL
-282 AASPLAPEHTSRA
+282 AASPLAPEQTSRA
-295 HTLSQQLETVLEPL
+295 RALSQQLETTLEPL
-309 LAEISQAVTLQA
+309 LAEITQAVTLQA

-330 LLVSTAD
+330 LLVSGAD
-337 AHSPDDL
+337 WQQ
-344 RSPNWY
+344 PNWH

-359 RTDSEQL
+359 RTDSEQPP
-366 SLAPLE
+366 LAPLE

-398 LVEKFFMA
+398 LVRKFFMA
-406 YRQEITSLACK
+406 YRQEITNLACK
-417 HVPATHPLTQPE
+417 RVPNTRPLAQPQ
-429 TTAFQDQVL
+429 AAGFQDQVL

>member
-1 MMSAPA
+1 MSAPA

-36 VGFASLD
+36 VSFEVLD
-43 AQDTLGGYFFLL
+43 SGDTLRWYFFLL
-55 DDGAALSVPIKLTWQ
+55 DDGAALSVPIKLAWQ
-70 APTSGWQASFEC
+70 APTSGWRASFEC

-155 FDAAPTLVIAPTLAW
+155 FDAAPTLVLAPTLAW
-170 PFAPSATSDVS
+170 PFAPSATSDAS

-219 VEQLRQAPPEQP
+219 VEQLRQALPGQP

-251 ARTLGTQSQT
+251 ARSLGTQSQT
-261 NYASLAR
+261 NYAALSR

-282 AASPLAPEHTSRA
+282 ATSPLDPEQTSRA
-295 HTLSQQLETVLEPL
+295 RTLSQQLETVLEPL
-309 LAEISQAVTLQA
+309 LAEINQAVTLQA

-330 LLVSTAD
+330 LLVSGTD
-337 AHSPDDL
+337 SPNDL

-359 RTDSEQL
+359 RTDTEQP

-398 LVEKFFMA
+398 LVRKFFMA
-406 YRQEITSLACK
+406 YRQEIAGLACM
-417 HVPATHPLTQPE
+417 HVPATHPLAQPG
-429 TTAFQDQVL
+429 TTAVQDQVL

>member
-1 MMSAPA
+1 MSAPV
-7 WPEATQL
+7 WPEPTQL

-21 LATQRWG
+21 LAAQRWG

-43 AQDTLGGYFFLL
+43 AQDTLRWYFFLL
-55 DDGAALSVPIKLTWQ
+55 DDGAALSVPIKLAWQ
-70 APTSGWQASFEC
+70 EPTSGWRTSFEC

-88 LGEACTLDATWQA
+88 LGEACALDATWQA

-108 VIDDS
+108 VVDDS

-137 RLYPGT
+137 RLYPGA
-143 NRECLLARALAD
+143 NRECLFARALAD
-155 FDAAPTLVIAPTLAW
+155 FDAAPTLVLAPTLAW
-170 PFAPSATSDVS
+170 PFAPSTVEASTSKTGP
-181 ANQASSD
+181 D
-188 AEALTKPSAPQ
+188 AKALTTPPAAPQ

-219 VEQLRQAPPEQP
+219 VEQLRQALPGQS

-251 ARTLGTQSQT
+251 ARNLGTQSQT
-261 NYASLAR
+261 NYAALSR

-282 AASPLAPEHTSRA
+282 ATSPLDPEQTSRA
-295 HTLSQQLETVLEPL
+295 LTLSQQLETVLEPL
-309 LAEISQAVTLQA
+309 LAEINQAVTLQA

-330 LLVSTAD
+330 LLVSGAD
-337 AHSPDDL
+337 SPGDL

-359 RTDSEQL
+359 RTDSDQPA
-366 SLAPLE
+366 LAPLE

-398 LVEKFFMA
+398 LVRKFFMA
-406 YRQEITSLACK
+406 YRQEIAGLACK
-417 HVPATHPLTQPE
+417 HVPATHPLAQPG
-429 TTAFQDQVL
+429 TTAVQDQVL

>member
-1 MMSAPA
+1 MSAPV
-7 WPEATQL
+7 WPEPTQL

-21 LATQRWG
+21 LAAQRWG

-43 AQDTLGGYFFLL
+43 AQDTLRWYFFLL
-55 DDGAALSVPIKLTWQ
+55 DDGAALSVPIKLAWQ
-70 APTSGWQASFEC
+70 EPTSGWQASFEC

-88 LGEACTLDATWQA
+88 LGEACALDATWQA

-108 VIDDS
+108 VVDDS

-143 NRECLLARALAD
+143 NRECLFARALAD
-155 FDAAPTLVIAPTLAW
+155 FDAAPTLVLAPTLAW
-170 PFAPSATSDVS
+170 PFAPSTVEASTSQTVP
-181 ANQASSD
+181 D
-188 AEALTKPSAPQ
+188 AKALTTPPAAPQ

-219 VEQLRQAPPEQP
+219 VEQLRQALPGQP

-251 ARTLGTQSQT
+251 ARSLGTQSQT
-261 NYASLAR
+261 NYAALSR

-282 AASPLAPEHTSRA
+282 ATSPLDPEQTSRA
-295 HTLSQQLETVLEPL
+295 RTLSQQLETVLEPR
-309 LAEISQAVTLQA
+309 LAEINQAVTLQA

-330 LLVSTAD
+330 LLVSGTD
-337 AHSPDDL
+337 SPNDL

-359 RTDSEQL
+359 RTDTEQP

-398 LVEKFFMA
+398 LVRKFFMA
-406 YRQEITSLACK
+406 YRQEIAGLACM
-417 HVPATHPLTQPE
+417 HVPATHPLVQPG
-429 TTAFQDQVL
+429 TTAVQDQVL

>member
-1 MMSAPA
+1 MSAPV
-7 WPEATQL
+7 WPEPTQL

-21 LATQRWG
+21 LAAQRWG

-43 AQDTLGGYFFLL
+43 AQDTLRWYFFLL
-55 DDGAALSVPIKLTWQ
+55 DDGAALSVPIKLARQ
-70 APTSGWQASFEC
+70 EPTSGWRTSFEC

-88 LGEACTLDATWQA
+88 LGEACALDATWQA

-108 VIDDS
+108 VVDDS

-143 NRECLLARALAD
+143 NRECLFARALAD
-155 FDAAPTLVIAPTLAW
+155 FDAAPTLVLAPTLAW
-170 PFAPSATSDVS
+170 PFAPSTVEASTSQTVP
-181 ANQASSD
+181 D
-188 AEALTKPSAPQ
+188 AKALTTPPAAPQ

-219 VEQLRQAPPEQP
+219 VEQLRQALPGQP

-251 ARTLGTQSQT
+251 ARSLGTQSQT
-261 NYASLAR
+261 NYATLSR

-282 AASPLAPEHTSRA
+282 ATSLLDPEQTSRA
-295 HTLSQQLETVLEPL
+295 RTLSQQLETVLEPL
-309 LAEISQAVTLQA
+309 LAEINQAVTLQA

-330 LLVSTAD
+330 LLVSGTD
-337 AHSPDDL
+337 SPNDL

-359 RTDSEQL
+359 RTDTEQP

-398 LVEKFFMA
+398 LVRKFFMA
-406 YRQEITSLACK
+406 YRQEIAGLACM
-417 HVPATHPLTQPE
+417 HVPATHPLAQPG
-429 TTAFQDQVL
+429 TTAVQDQVL

>member
-1 MMSAPA
+1 MSAPV
-7 WPEATQL
+7 WPEPTQL

-21 LATQRWG
+21 LAAQRWG

-43 AQDTLGGYFFLL
+43 AQDTLRWYFFLL
-55 DDGAALSVPIKLTWQ
+55 DDGAALSVPIKLDWQ

-137 RLYPGT
+137 RLYPGA
-143 NRECLLARALAD
+143 NRECLFARALAD
-155 FDAAPTLVIAPTLAW
+155 FDAAPTLVLAPTLAW
-170 PFAPSATSDVS
+170 PFAPSTVEASTSQTVP
-181 ANQASSD
+181 D
-188 AEALTKPSAPQ
+188 AEALTRPPAALQ

-219 VEQLRQAPPEQP
+219 VEQLRQAPPGQP

-251 ARTLGTQSQT
+251 ARNLGTQSQT
-261 NYASLAR
+261 NYVTLAR

-282 AASPLAPEHTSRA
+282 AASPLDLEQTSRA
-295 HTLSQQLETVLEPL
+295 RALSQQLETVLEPL

-330 LLVSTAD
+330 LLVSAAD
-337 AHSPDDL
+337 AHLPGDL

-398 LVEKFFMA
+398 LVQRFFMA

>member
-1 MMSAPA
+1 MSAPA

-36 VGFASLD
+36 VDFASLD
-43 AQDTLGGYFFLL
+43 AQDTLRWYFFLL
-55 DDGAALSVPIKLTWQ
+55 DDGAALSVPIALTWQ
-70 APTSGWQASFEC
+70 EPTSDWRASFAC
-82 DGRLAW
+82 DGRPAW
-88 LGEACTLDATWQA
+88 LGEACTLDTTWQA

-108 VIDDS
+108 VVDDS

-122 VLSTAQGKVIAKVLR
+122 VLSTPQGKVIAKVLR
-137 RLYPGT
+137 RLYPGA

-155 FDAAPTLVIAPTLAW
+155 FDAAPTLVLAPTLAW
-170 PFAPSATSDVS
+170 PFAPSTVEASTSQTGPDAKTLAKPPAT
-181 ANQASSD
+181 
-188 AEALTKPSAPQ
+188 PQ
-199 VVVAVGHQFIAGA
+199 VVVAVGHQFIAEA

-240 GKLTAQMHVCL
+240 GKLTAQMHLCL
-251 ARTLGTQSQT
+251 ARNLGTQSQT
-261 NYASLAR
+261 NYAALAR
-268 QRLAALTEQLQTLL
+268 QRLAALTGQLQTLL
-282 AASPLAPEHTSRA
+282 AVSPLDPEQTSRA
-295 HTLSQQLETVLEPL
+295 RALSQQLETVLEPL
-309 LAEISQAVTLQA
+309 LAEINQSVTLQA

-330 LLVSTAD
+330 LLVSGTD
-337 AHSPDDL
+337 SPSDL

-359 RTDSEQL
+359 RTDSDQL

-398 LVEKFFMA
+398 LVRKFFMA
-406 YRQEITSLACK
+406 YRQEITGLACK

-429 TTAFQDQVL
+429 TTAVQDQVL

>member
-1 MMSAPA
+1 MSAPV
-7 WPEATQL
+7 WPEPTQL

-21 LATQRWG
+21 LAAQRWG

-43 AQDTLGGYFFLL
+43 AQDTLRWYFFLL
-55 DDGAALSVPIKLTWQ
+55 DDGAALSVPIKLARQ
-70 APTSGWQASFEC
+70 EPTSGWRTSFEC

-88 LGEACTLDATWQA
+88 LGEACALDATWQA

-108 VIDDS
+108 VVDDS

-137 RLYPGT
+137 RLYPGA
-143 NRECLLARALAD
+143 NRECL
-155 FDAAPTLVIAPTLAW
+155 LAW
-170 PFAPSATSDVS
+170 PFAPSTVEASTS
-181 ANQASSD
+181 QTGPD
-188 AEALTKPSAPQ
+188 AKALTTPPAAPQ

-219 VEQLRQAPPEQP
+219 VEQLRQAPPGQP

-251 ARTLGTQSQT
+251 ARNLGTQSQT
-261 NYASLAR
+261 NYAALSR

-282 AASPLAPEHTSRA
+282 ATSPLDPEQTSRA
-295 HTLSQQLETVLEPL
+295 LTLSQQLETVLEPL
-309 LAEISQAVTLQA
+309 LAEINQAVTLQA

-330 LLVSTAD
+330 LLVSGAD
-337 AHSPDDL
+337 SPSDL

-359 RTDSEQL
+359 RTDSDQPA
-366 SLAPLE
+366 LAPLE

-398 LVEKFFMA
+398 LVRKFFMA

-417 HVPATHPLTQPE
+417 HVPATHPLAQPG
-429 TTAFQDQVL
+429 TTAVQDQVL